1 MELIELQAIWQ
12 QHNKN
17 LLETTKINKEVL
29 KRILISKP
37 EKRIS
42 WEKIKAGFNLI
53 LPIAL
58 ILLILIPN
66 IQFRSSV
73 DFYVGALM
81 FTIII
86 STNYYWSIRYFI
98 LIRKVNFSNTITTI
112 KKQVKQIEKYKIKLN
127 KLGYILMPFGIIGI
141 FLMGNFPLF
150 SESSILPIS
159 LIIIVMVVSIFY
171 TFKYSISE
179 QFKKLNMEIEEIENL
194 EKG

>member
-1 MELIELQAIWQ
+1 
-12 QHNKN
+12 
-17 LLETTKINKEVL
+17 
-29 KRILISKP
+29 
-37 EKRIS
+37 
-42 WEKIKAGFNLI
+42 
-53 LPIAL
+53 
-58 ILLILIPN
+58 
-66 IQFRSSV
+66 
-73 DFYVGALM
+73 
-81 FTIII
+81 
-86 STNYYWSIRYFI
+86 
-98 LIRKVNFSNTITTI
+98 
-112 KKQVKQIEKYKIKLN
+112 VKQIEKYKIKLN

>member
-12 QHNKN
+12 QHDKN

-73 DFYVGALM
+73 DFYVGALI

-86 STNYYWSIRYFI
+86 STIYYWSIRYFI

>member
-12 QHNKN
+12 QHDKN

>member
-12 QHNKN
+12 QHDKN

-53 LPIAL
+53 LPIAS

-86 STNYYWSIRYFI
+86 STIYYWSIRYFI

>member
-12 QHNKN
+12 QHDKN

-53 LPIAL
+53 LPIAS